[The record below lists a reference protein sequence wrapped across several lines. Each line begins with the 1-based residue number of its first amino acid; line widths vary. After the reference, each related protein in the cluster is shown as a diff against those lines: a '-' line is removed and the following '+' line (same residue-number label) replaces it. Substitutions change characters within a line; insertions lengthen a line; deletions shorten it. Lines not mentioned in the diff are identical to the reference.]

1 MSSAV
6 TNISTPR
13 AAAGF
18 QVKHISPL
26 SEATFEVELCSTTDA
41 ALDYRAGQ
49 YLRMEVDVNGDGRRQ
64 SLSYSIANSFDPGAP
79 RRLQLFI
86 HKQNAFAGRVLEHL
100 SNLSN
105 SDTDLMVT
113 LPMGKAFLQTD
124 LNLPHLLVAAGS
136 GISKIKCLTEQILKQ
151 QPDTKVSI
159 YWSNRCA
166 ADFYLLERFQSW
178 ADQHRHVGF
187 TPLLESEEAHWRGR
201 TGYLYE
207 VIQQDISD
215 LSDTRAYL
223 CGSPQ
228 MVYGTIDKLQARAL
242 QEAHCYSDVFEYA
255 PRKQALA
262 G

>member
-13 AAAGF
+13 ATAGF

-41 ALDYRAGQ
+41 VLDYRAGQ

-64 SLSYSIANSFDPGAP
+64 SLSYSIANSFNSSAP

-86 HKQNAFAGRVLEHL
+86 HKQNALAGRVLDHL
-100 SNLSN
+100 SSLSDSN
-105 SDTDLMVT
+105 TELMVT

-151 QPDTKVSI
+151 QSDAEVRI

-187 TPLLESEEAHWRGR
+187 IPLLESEEAHWRGR

-228 MVYGTIDKLQARAL
+228 MVYGTIDKLQARGL
-242 QEAHCYSDVFEYA
+242 QEEHCYSDVFEYA
-255 PRKQALA
+255 PRKQTLA